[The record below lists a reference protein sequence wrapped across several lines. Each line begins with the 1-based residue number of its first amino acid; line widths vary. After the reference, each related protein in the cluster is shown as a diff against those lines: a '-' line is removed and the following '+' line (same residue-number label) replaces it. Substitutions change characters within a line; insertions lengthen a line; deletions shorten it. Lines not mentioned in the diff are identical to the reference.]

1 LKGEETMKRL
11 TEWIR
16 GHPLVAFFTIAIVF
30 MFALLFPALYLSSLD
45 QPIMQ
50 VFVLYLARVAVYS
63 PVLAGLMVTRW
74 IHPQQSPT
82 SAKKRWLSLGIT
94 WIVALAVFALELRR
108 SVPEDEL
115 GWAPLIVLSIPVAFL
130 PAFVVSSAFSRVT
143 SIRDYL
149 STLIRPRGHLI
160 WYLAALLTFPV
171 VHLLGHGITQILG
184 GEESIANI
192 RIGPELLMTTLLTL
206 TVVFFYSGGI
216 NEEAGWRGFAQR
228 HLQARYSPLL
238 ANLILWLFLVVW
250 HVPNDIVQYREG
262 GYLLVRIGLYPF
274 ITILFGWV
282 FNRTRGSILA
292 PAIFHASMNAMNP
305 LVEVLPMTTA
315 GNVLLIGLALF
326 AILYDRMWEKLPTDS
341 PAIYPAVKPA

>member
-1 LKGEETMKRL
+1 MKRL
-11 TEWIR
+11 TKWVR
-16 GHPLVAFFTIAIVF
+16 RYPLAAFFMIAIVS
-30 MFALLFPALYLSSLD
+30 MFALFFPALYLSLLD

-63 PVLAGLMVTRW
+63 PVLAGMMVTRLT
-74 IHPQQSPT
+74 HPQQSPT

-130 PAFVVSSAFSRVT
+130 PAFVFSSAFSRVT

-149 STLIRPRGHLI
+149 STLIRPRGNLI
-160 WYLAALLTFPV
+160 WYLVALLTFPV
-171 VHLLGHGITQILG
+171 VHLLGHGTTQILS
-184 GEESIANI
+184 GEEAIANI
-192 RIGPELLMTTLLTL
+192 RIDPELLMTTLLTL

-305 LVEVLPMTTA
+305 LVEVLPMTAA

-326 AILYDRMWEKLPTDS
+326 AILYDRMWEKLPEDD
-341 PAIYPAVKPA
+341 PAVYRADSQTA